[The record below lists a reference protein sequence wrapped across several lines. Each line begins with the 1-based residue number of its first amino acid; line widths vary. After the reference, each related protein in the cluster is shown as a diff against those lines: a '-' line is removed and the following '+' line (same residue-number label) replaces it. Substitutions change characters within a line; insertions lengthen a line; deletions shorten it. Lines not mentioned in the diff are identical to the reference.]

1 MAKCARAR
9 REGADRWQH
18 AIRLRR
24 GLRGGRP
31 AARRGYPM
39 HRGRG
44 DWVLLIWPG
53 AEGAAGGRGDRAI
66 VAAR

>member
-1 MAKCARAR
+1 MPKCARAR

-31 AARRGYPM
+31 AARRGDAV
-39 HRGRG
+39 HGGRG
-44 DWVLLIWPG
+44 GGVLLMRPG

>member
-24 GLRGGRP
+24 GLRGGRL

-44 DWVLLIWPG
+44 GLVLVVGPG
-53 AEGAAGGRGDRAI
+53 AGGAAGGRGDRAI